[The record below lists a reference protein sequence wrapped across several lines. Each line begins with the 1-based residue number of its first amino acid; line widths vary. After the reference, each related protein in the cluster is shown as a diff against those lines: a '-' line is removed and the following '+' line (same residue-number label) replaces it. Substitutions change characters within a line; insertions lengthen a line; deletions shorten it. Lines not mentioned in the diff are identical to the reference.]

1 MQTSN
6 VVERAF
12 QLAPESTD
20 VEQIRKTLK
29 EEGYLNVDAHL
40 AGPSIRNDLKKRLAN

>member
-12 QLAPESTD
+12 QLAAESSD
-20 VEQIRKTLK
+20 VEQIRKALK
-29 EEGYLNVDAHL
+29 QEGYLNVDAHL